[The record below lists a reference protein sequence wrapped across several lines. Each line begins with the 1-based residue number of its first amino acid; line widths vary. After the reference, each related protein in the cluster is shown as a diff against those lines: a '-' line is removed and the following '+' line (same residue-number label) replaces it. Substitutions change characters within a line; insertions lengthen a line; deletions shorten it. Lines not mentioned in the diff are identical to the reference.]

1 MRHRHGHRKLNI
13 TDGAHRRS
21 MMRHIGNAL
30 IQYEQIKTT
39 LPRAKELRR
48 FIEPLITLGKTPTV
62 HNRRLAFARLQNRDN
77 VSKLFDDLGARF
89 GSRPGGYV
97 RILKYGF
104 RKGDCAPMALVELV
118 DKPAAQTEEETEK
131 KAATK

>member
-13 TDGAHRRS
+13 TDSAHRRS

-30 IQYEQIKTT
+30 IQHEQIKTT

-48 FIEPLITLGKTPTV
+48 FIEPLITMGKTPTV
-62 HNRRLAFARLQNRDN
+62 HNRRLAYARLQNRDN

-104 RKGDCAPMALVELV
+104 RKGDCAPMALVEFV
-118 DKPAAQTEEETEK
+118 DKPVPVEEGEK
-131 KAATK
+131 KAETAQ